1 MLLRR
6 KAIDPR
12 TDEELVGL
20 LREGHRASLGSL
32 WDRYA
37 HLLFGVG
44 LHYLKDAPAS
54 EDAVADVFARLP
66 ELLKVH
72 RVQHFSAWLH
82 TVMRNHCLQLLRKRD
97 PGVRNDLRLDRASDD
112 DATDD
117 LVLREATLLQLERAI
132 DELNELQRTC
142 IRLFYLERMSYA
154 QVQERTA
161 LSFDQVRSH
170 LQNGRRNLKIALQR
184 LNITA
189 P

>member
-20 LREGHRASLGSL
+20 LREGHRASLGLL

-37 HLLFGVG
+37 HLLFGLG
-44 LHYLKDAPAS
+44 LKYFKDAPAS
-54 EDAVADVFARLP
+54 EDAVVDVFARLP
-66 ELLKVH
+66 ELINAH
-72 RVQHFSAWLH
+72 TIGNFRPWLH
-82 TVMRNHCLQLLRKRD
+82 TVMRNHCLQVLRKSGRGTHGEQVLERLPD
-97 PGVRNDLRLDRASDD
+97 EANDDH
-112 DATDD
+112 
-117 LVLREATLLQLERAI
+117 VLREATLQQLEHAI
-132 DELNELQRTC
+132 EELNDAQRTC
-142 IRLFYLERMSYA
+142 IRLFYLERLSYA
-154 QVQERTA
+154 QVQQRTG
-161 LSFDQVRSH
+161 LDFDKVRSH